1 MMNNLVSVIIPVYN
15 SEPYLK
21 RCLNSVL
28 AQSYENIEVLLID
41 DGSTDNS
48 SAICDKFAD
57 KDNRVK
63 VIHQKNLGAAAARNT
78 GLDNATGDYIMFCDS
93 DDIVSYQWVEHLVLP
108 VINSNR
114 IVMPFSSICNDK
126 NFLGTNASEI
136 TKVNSYINKLDLY
149 QTGINNLI
157 GYDVITVFLKS
168 ILDRETLRFRNQK
181 EKADYNE
188 DLLFVTT
195 YLDYVDGFVYSG
207 YMDYCYLTR
216 EDSLSRAVTPYY
228 FEKYEEKYEIF
239 QKLIKKYGDE
249 ADRKEC
255 ASYYL
260 YHFLLAYK
268 DAVKKNNYS
277 RFKEIVESKAVQNC
291 LEFADTS
298 KDDNREINLL
308 RVPNARLLWFYN
320 KLLVLRRR

>member
-1 MMNNLVSVIIPVYN
+1 MMNNLVSIIIPVYN

-41 DGSTDNS
+41 DGATDNS

-93 DDIVSYQWVEHLVLP
+93 DDIVSNQWVEHLVLP

-126 NFLGTNASEI
+126 KLLGTNASEI

-188 DLLFVTT
+188 DLLFVTS

-228 FEKYEEKYEIF
+228 FEKYEEKYKISQE
-239 QKLIKKYGDE
+239 LISRYGNE
-249 ADRKEC
+249 LDRKES
-255 ASYYL
+255 ATFYL
-260 YHFLLAYK
+260 YHFLVSYK
-268 DAVKKNNYS
+268 DAIKKNNYT
-277 RFKEIVESKAVQNC
+277 RFREITKSDTLHNC
-291 LEFADTS
+291 LKYADTS
-298 KDDNREINLL
+298 KDDSREISLL
-308 RVPNARLLWFYN
+308 KANKTRFLWYYN
-320 KLLVLRRR
+320 KLLNTRRQ